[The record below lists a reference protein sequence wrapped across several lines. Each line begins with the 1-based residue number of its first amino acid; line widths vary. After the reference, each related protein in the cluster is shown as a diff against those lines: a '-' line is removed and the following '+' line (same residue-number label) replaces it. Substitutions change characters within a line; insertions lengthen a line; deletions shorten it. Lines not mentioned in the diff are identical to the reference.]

1 MAKLIKQRQKNDCV
15 IAAIAMVVRTSYSKV
30 RKICGP
36 VGLGL
41 YDHEVIW
48 LINNFGDWRITY
60 PRKNYTVNEWSQRY
74 PNSIVKVGYV
84 FDKCGHALAIV
95 DGEVLDPSGNI
106 AELNDIV
113 CSAIIPK

>member
-41 YDHEVIW
+41 
-48 LINNFGDWRITY
+48 
-60 PRKNYTVNEWSQRY
+60 
-74 PNSIVKVGYV
+74 
-84 FDKCGHALAIV
+84 
-95 DGEVLDPSGNI
+95 
-106 AELNDIV
+106 
-113 CSAIIPK
+113 